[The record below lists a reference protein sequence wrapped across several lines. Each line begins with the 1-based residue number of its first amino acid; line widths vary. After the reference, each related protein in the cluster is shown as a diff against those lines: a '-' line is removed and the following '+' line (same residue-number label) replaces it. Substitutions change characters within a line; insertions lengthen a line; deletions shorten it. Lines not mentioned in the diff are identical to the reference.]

1 MRAYETDDIIND
13 LFISLNNNYQS
24 EEKIMRE
31 CSDFKLE
38 SVDRIDYKLH
48 KIKLRR
54 GGSYIKSPK
63 WIWNC
68 FQYALT
74 VALKYQNIE
83 NHPERM
89 WNIKTF
95 INKYNWEVI
104 DFSLHQDGQGESEKQ
119 KTIILINCKK
129 FEQNRETI
137 ALNILYVPHNKKEIL
152 LEK

>member
-1 MRAYETDDIIND
+1 MSDNEKIMRAYETDDIIND

-63 WIWNC
+63 WI
-68 FQYALT
+68 
-74 VALKYQNIE
+74 
-83 NHPERM
+83 
-89 WNIKTF
+89 
-95 INKYNWEVI
+95 
-104 DFSLHQDGQGESEKQ
+104 
-119 KTIILINCKK
+119 
-129 FEQNRETI
+129 
-137 ALNILYVPHNKKEIL
+137 
-152 LEK
+152 

>member
-13 LFISLNNNYQS
+13 LFISLNNNYHS

-63 WIWNC
+63 WI
-68 FQYALT
+68 
-74 VALKYQNIE
+74 
-83 NHPERM
+83 
-89 WNIKTF
+89 
-95 INKYNWEVI
+95 
-104 DFSLHQDGQGESEKQ
+104 
-119 KTIILINCKK
+119 
-129 FEQNRETI
+129 
-137 ALNILYVPHNKKEIL
+137 
-152 LEK
+152 

>member
-63 WIWNC
+63 WI
-68 FQYALT
+68 
-74 VALKYQNIE
+74 
-83 NHPERM
+83 
-89 WNIKTF
+89 
-95 INKYNWEVI
+95 
-104 DFSLHQDGQGESEKQ
+104 
-119 KTIILINCKK
+119 
-129 FEQNRETI
+129 
-137 ALNILYVPHNKKEIL
+137 
-152 LEK
+152 